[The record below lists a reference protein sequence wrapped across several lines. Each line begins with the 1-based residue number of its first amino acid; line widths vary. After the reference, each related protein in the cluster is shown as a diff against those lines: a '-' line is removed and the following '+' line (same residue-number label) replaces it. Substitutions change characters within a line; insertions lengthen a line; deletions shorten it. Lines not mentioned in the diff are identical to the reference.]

1 MSEVDEIL
9 PLSNTPHE
17 DIGAAFNA
25 LNSIN
30 EWDTALCDEEE
41 KRILREI
48 KLMSLYIIHIGISE
62 IYKSNFY
69 DSEEES
75 SQGDPSEAG

>member
-9 PLSNTPHE
+9 PLSTTPHE

-25 LNSIN
+25 INAIN
-30 EWDTALCDEEE
+30 EWDSALCDDEE
-41 KRILREI
+41 KRILKEI

-62 IYKSNFY
+62 IYQSNFY
-69 DSEEES
+69 DSEKES
-75 SQGDPSEAG
+75 A

>member
-9 PLSNTPHE
+9 PLSTSPHE

-25 LNSIN
+25 INAIN
-30 EWDTALCDEEE
+30 EWDSALCDEEE
-41 KRILREI
+41 KRILKEI

-62 IYKSNFY
+62 IYQSNFY
-69 DSEEES
+69 DAEEKS
-75 SQGDPSEAG
+75 A

>member
-17 DIGAAFNA
+17 DIAAAFNA
-25 LNSIN
+25 IN
-30 EWDTALCDEEE
+30 ALSEYDAGLCDDEE
-41 KRILREI
+41 KRILKEI

-62 IYKSNFY
+62 IYQSNFY
-69 DSEEES
+69 DSKEES
-75 SQGDPSEAG
+75 S

>member
-9 PLSNTPHE
+9 PLSTSPHE

-25 LNSIN
+25 INAIN
-30 EWDTALCDEEE
+30 EWDSALCDDEE
-41 KRILREI
+41 KRILKEI

-62 IYKSNFY
+62 IYQSNFY
-69 DSEEES
+69 DAEKES
-75 SQGDPSEAG
+75 S

>member
-9 PLSNTPHE
+9 PLSTSPHE

-25 LNSIN
+25 INAIN
-30 EWDTALCDEEE
+30 EWDSALCDDEE
-41 KRILREI
+41 KRILKEI

-62 IYKSNFY
+62 IYQSNFY
-69 DSEEES
+69 DSEKES
-75 SQGDPSEAG
+75 A

>member
-9 PLSNTPHE
+9 PLSTSPHE

-25 LNSIN
+25 INAIN
-30 EWDTALCDEEE
+30 EWDSALCDEEE
-41 KRILREI
+41 KRILKEI

-62 IYKSNFY
+62 IYQSNFY
-69 DSEEES
+69 DAEKES
-75 SQGDPSEAG
+75 S

>member
-9 PLSNTPHE
+9 PLSTSPHE

-25 LNSIN
+25 INAIN
-30 EWDTALCDEEE
+30 EWDSALCDDEE
-41 KRILREI
+41 KRILKEI

-62 IYKSNFY
+62 IYQSNFY
-69 DSEEES
+69 DSEKES
-75 SQGDPSEAG
+75 S

>member
-1 MSEVDEIL
+1 MAEVDEIS
-9 PLSNTPHE
+9 PISITPHE

-25 LNSIN
+25 LTAIN
-30 EWDTALCDEEE
+30 EWDSALCDDEE
-41 KRILREI
+41 KQILKDI

-69 DSEEES
+69 DSEEKS
-75 SQGDPSEAG
+75 A

>member
-9 PLSNTPHE
+9 PLSTTPHE

-25 LNSIN
+25 INAIN
-30 EWDTALCDEEE
+30 EWDSALCDDEE
-41 KRILREI
+41 KRILKEI

-62 IYKSNFY
+62 IYQSNFY
-69 DSEEES
+69 DAEKES
-75 SQGDPSEAG
+75 S

>member
-9 PLSNTPHE
+9 PLSTSPHE

-25 LNSIN
+25 INAIN
-30 EWDTALCDEEE
+30 EWDSALCDEEE
-41 KRILREI
+41 KRILKEI

-62 IYKSNFY
+62 IYQSNFY
-69 DSEEES
+69 DSEEKS
-75 SQGDPSEAG
+75 A

>member
-9 PLSNTPHE
+9 PLSTTPHE

-25 LNSIN
+25 INAIN
-30 EWDTALCDEEE
+30 EWDSALCDEEE
-41 KRILREI
+41 KRILKEI

-62 IYKSNFY
+62 IYQSNFY
-69 DSEEES
+69 DSEKES
-75 SQGDPSEAG
+75 A

>member
-1 MSEVDEIL
+1 MPEVDDI
-9 PLSNTPHE
+9 PLSITPHE

-25 LNSIN
+25 LNAIS
-30 EWDTALCDEEE
+30 EWDSALCDDEE
-41 KRILREI
+41 KRILKEI

-69 DSEEES
+69 DAEEES
-75 SQGDPSEAG
+75 A

>member
-9 PLSNTPHE
+9 PLSTSPHE

-25 LNSIN
+25 INAIN
-30 EWDTALCDEEE
+30 EWDSALCDNEE
-41 KRILREI
+41 KRILKEI

-62 IYKSNFY
+62 IYQSNFY
-69 DSEEES
+69 DSEKES
-75 SQGDPSEAG
+75 S

>member
-9 PLSNTPHE
+9 PLSTTPHE

-30 EWDTALCDEEE
+30 EWDSALCDEEE
-41 KRILREI
+41 KRILKEI
-48 KLMSLYIIHIGISE
+48 
-62 IYKSNFY
+62 
-69 DSEEES
+69 
-75 SQGDPSEAG
+75 

>member
-1 MSEVDEIL
+1 MSEVEEIL
-9 PLSNTPHE
+9 PLSTTPHE

-25 LNSIN
+25 INAIN
-30 EWDTALCDEEE
+30 EWDTALCDPEE
-41 KRILREI
+41 KRILKEI

-62 IYKSNFY
+62 IYQSNFY

-75 SQGDPSEAG
+75 A

>member
-9 PLSNTPHE
+9 PISTTPHE

-25 LNSIN
+25 IN
-30 EWDTALCDEEE
+30 AISEYDAGLCDEEE
-41 KRILREI
+41 KRILKEI

-62 IYKSNFY
+62 IYQSNFY
-69 DSEEES
+69 GSQEEP
-75 SQGDPSEAG
+75 SQSDPS

>member
-1 MSEVDEIL
+1 MAEVDEIS
-9 PLSNTPHE
+9 PLSITPHE

-25 LNSIN
+25 LTAIN
-30 EWDTALCDEEE
+30 EWDSALCDDEE
-41 KRILREI
+41 KQILKDI

-69 DSEEES
+69 DSEEKS
-75 SQGDPSEAG
+75 A

>member
-1 MSEVDEIL
+1 MAEVEEIF
-9 PLSNTPHE
+9 PISTTPHE

-30 EWDTALCDEEE
+30 EWDSALCDEEE
-41 KRILREI
+41 KRILKEI

-69 DSEEES
+69 DSEEKS
-75 SQGDPSEAG
+75 A